1 MNSNV
6 PSSKID
12 RDLAQAIVGY
22 HSDKQGHWVAQLACG
37 HNQQVGPSRNPF
49 LIKNANAQEEANVLN
64 KTEAAIPKDLP
75 TVAEARRQAKILH
88 TALHS
93 TLQIVHHRY
102 YHEDQSM
109 PLPAATLK
117 DVFAELEEE
126 EGIKL
131 RWLAVDGKAMNV
143 THEPQN
149 TFEIQAVKALKS
161 GKDEFELID
170 DGDGFYRY
178 TQWKTFG
185 QGLEGERWTCS
196 TLLTRLQR

>member
-1 MNSNV
+1 VPFSIAKTLFSAARPVPFSIANS
-6 PSSKID
+6 
-12 RDLAQAIVGY
+12 
-22 HSDKQGHWVAQLACG
+22 
-37 HNQQVGPSRNPF
+37 
-49 LIKNANAQEEANVLN
+49 IKNANAQEEATFLN
-64 KTEAAIPKDLP
+64 KTDPAIPKDLP

-88 TALHS
+88 TAMHS

-102 YHEDQSM
+102 YQEDQSM

-126 EGIKL
+126 EGINL

-161 GKDEFELID
+161 GIDGFELID
-170 DGDGFYRY
+170 DGVYRRVGTIQLPTY
-178 TQWKTFG
+178 V
-185 QGLEGERWTCS
+185 LSVMCRIV
-196 TLLTRLQR
+196 RA